1 MSAAVWQPNADLVV
15 EALLARI
22 FGTADHIGGSLPEDY
37 TKWVESGFVT
47 YENLSGVPG
56 VSLPTRNPLYRL
68 SFWATTSRPG
78 STKPPK
84 AKAYNLAGQAEA
96 YLQAPEVR
104 GVFPTRT
111 NYADHYLITAYP
123 TTEPAEVRNDP
134 SGYARVDMS
143 VLVKWAEVSR

>member
-1 MSAAVWQPNADLVV
+1 MSETWEPNAELVV
-15 EALLARI
+15 ESLLGRI
-22 FGTADHIGGSLPEDY
+22 FGTTDHVASSLPDDF

-56 VSLPTRNPLYRL
+56 VSLPTRNPVFRL

-78 STKPPK
+78 STRPPWG
-84 AKAYNLAGQAEA
+84 KAYNLASIAEKA
-96 YLQAPEVR
+96 LQAPQVR
-104 GVFPTRT
+104 GEFATRSG
-111 NYADHYLITAYP
+111 YYPHVLITAYP
-123 TTEPAEVRNDP
+123 TTDPARVNNDP